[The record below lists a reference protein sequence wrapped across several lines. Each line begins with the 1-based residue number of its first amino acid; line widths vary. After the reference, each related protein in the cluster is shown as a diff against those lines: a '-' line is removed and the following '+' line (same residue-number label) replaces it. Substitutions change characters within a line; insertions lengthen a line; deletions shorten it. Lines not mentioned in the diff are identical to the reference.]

1 MYFIYTALLLILYIV
16 CLLLCSRKLVYGVA
30 LCIAC
35 EILVPYTAQ
44 LLGIPF
50 LTLLKCTI
58 ILFCLNKLIR
68 NKKALKNVLKYKYP
82 FTYFLFPLAIIGL
95 GGIIDYSFQLKEIT
109 SLAKSFLLFYPVI
122 ITIETEKDFQII
134 MKSIVSTFIV
144 IGIYGIIT
152 YIINSNPYVMSMA
165 MTFGISDTEY
175 LNALSDT
182 TFRGGLTSRATG
194 TAISSLVWGQ
204 SCLILFPMVSF
215 LSNKYVSKTLLW
227 TASIICFLNI
237 FLSGQRSCLLP
248 LIILQA
254 YYLLTYFGI
263 KKSIQG
269 IFLLLVLIIPIMFTI
284 HNVPALNKY
293 EKNIQS
299 TIIFWDDD
307 LSNKNAIGGSN
318 KEMRLE
324 QLKCSIEMTSDNLF
338 WGLGLGY
345 PSWYKMHYGRHSIM
359 LGFES
364 ILFVAILS
372 SGLFGVL
379 IWILFFSKNIQI
391 VRKKFIRRDAI
402 VIQGICI
409 MSFLMTGIQS
419 TFQLFLLLIALMIV
433 YPKQFSLRGTYV

>member
-1 MYFIYTALLLILYIV
+1 
-16 CLLLCSRKLVYGVA
+16 
-30 LCIAC
+30 
-35 EILVPYTAQ
+35 
-44 LLGIPF
+44 
-50 LTLLKCTI
+50 
-58 ILFCLNKLIR
+58 
-68 NKKALKNVLKYKYP
+68 
-82 FTYFLFPLAIIGL
+82 
-95 GGIIDYSFQLKEIT
+95 
-109 SLAKSFLLFYPVI
+109 
-122 ITIETEKDFQII
+122 
-134 MKSIVSTFIV
+134 
-144 IGIYGIIT
+144 
-152 YIINSNPYVMSMA
+152 
-165 MTFGISDTEY
+165 
-175 LNALSDT
+175 
-182 TFRGGLTSRATG
+182 
-194 TAISSLVWGQ
+194 
-204 SCLILFPMVSF
+204 
-215 LSNKYVSKTLLW
+215 
-227 TASIICFLNI
+227 
-237 FLSGQRSCLLP
+237 
-248 LIILQA
+248 
-254 YYLLTYFGI
+254 
-263 KKSIQG
+263 
-269 IFLLLVLIIPIMFTI
+269 MFTI

-345 PSWYKMHYGRHSIM
+345 PSWNKKHYERHSIM